1 MRSLLILIVAA
12 CGPAAAP
19 PIVARPPA
27 APPPAR
33 PASTSCGDAGVI
45 LRGRVDDPRK
55 AGPAKEA
62 VIASAC
68 LHDHWDSET
77 LRCIGSAPIPQDC
90 LDKLTEAQ
98 RETLDTKLV
107 AWGDLFG
114 ESVESRGGGDDHAM
128 ARVVECSSGIG
139 NVAAYAPVLTVT
151 GEANDFASALRKQAI
166 EELCNDS
173 WSNEVKQCFEDGGLA
188 ETCRAQLEAHEQTAV
203 TDKLTEIDQLVARI
217 AVMKQQPAR
226 FDCKKLVAVH
236 YGDAAWKGK
245 AEPRPDPKATRGEL
259 AKVAAERK
267 QMIAESRTLMTKA
280 CTDERWSATSRACI
294 ATGGGDACFRG
305 ASIPASR
312 WGFPAVGVIAKT
324 GIPECDAYSAAN
336 AALLACNKFPQSAK
350 DAVMQGFE
358 QQRQL
363 WHNATTDQKAAF
375 ASMCKQ
381 ADQAI
386 RQAALSLGC

>member
-1 MRSLLILIVAA
+1 MRILAVFVVAA

-27 APPPAR
+27 APPPAK

-45 LRGRVDDPRK
+45 LRGPVDDPRK

-68 LHDHWDSET
+68 LHDKWASEI
-77 LRCIGSAPIPQDC
+77 LRCIGSAAIPQDC

-98 RETLDTKLV
+98 RETLDSKLV

-114 ESVESRGGGDDHAM
+114 ESVESRGDDHAM
-128 ARVVECSSGIG
+128 DRVVECSSGIG

-151 GEANDFASALRKQAI
+151 GDDKDFAIALRKQAI
-166 EELCNDS
+166 EALCNDS
-173 WSNEVKQCFEDGGLA
+173 WSTEVKACFEDGGLA

-203 TDKLTEIDQLVARI
+203 TDKLTEIDQLVAKI
-217 AVMKQQPAR
+217 GVTKQQPAR

-245 AEPRPDPKATRGEL
+245 AEVPANPKATRAEL
-259 AKVAAERK
+259 AKAVAERK
-267 QMIAESRTLMTKA
+267 KLIAESRTLMTKA
-280 CTDERWSATSRACI
+280 CTDERWSATARACL

-305 ASIPASR
+305 AGMATR
-312 WGFPAVGVIAKT
+312 WGFPAAGVIART
-324 GIPECDAYSAAN
+324 GIPECDAFSATN
-336 AALLACNKFPQSAK
+336 AALLACNKFPQSAR

-363 WHNATTDQKAAF
+363 WQNATTDQKATF
-375 ASMCKQ
+375 ASICKQ
-381 ADQAI
+381 TDEAI
-386 RQAALSLGC
+386 RQAALSLGCTI